1 MKQKDLKNLASK
13 SVAEITKFMSD
24 LQKQS
29 VSLTMQIKSR
39 KLKNTNAVKNLKRSI
54 AQAKTIIN
62 NKKLNNEN

>member
-54 AQAKTIIN
+54 AQAKTIIS